1 MSIDSVQSMQ
11 TSISCVFLQPM
22 TATVDSQAVNV
33 GSRPVDG
40 QMNHVFG
47 MYNWSEPYLPHA
59 VSRKGKDSVAE
70 DAVLSF
76 DGDFQESFFG

>member
-1 MSIDSVQSMQ
+1 M
-11 TSISCVFLQPM
+11 L
-22 TATVDSQAVNV
+22 
-33 GSRPVDG
+33 GRGPVDG

-47 MYNWSEPYLPHA
+47 MCTGQNHTLPHP

-76 DGDFQESFFG
+76 DGNFQPSNQENDARKDNCGSWIRKGLC

>member
-1 MSIDSVQSMQ
+1 
-11 TSISCVFLQPM
+11 M
-22 TATVDSQAVNV
+22 TATVDSQAVIV

-47 MYNWSEPYLPHA
+47 DVYWSEPYLPHP
-59 VSRKGKDSVAE
+59 VSRKGKDSVVE

-76 DGDFQESFFG
+76 DGNLQESVFN

>member
-1 MSIDSVQSMQ
+1 
-11 TSISCVFLQPM
+11 M
-22 TATVDSQAVNV
+22 TATVDSQAVIV

-47 MYNWSEPYLPHA
+47 DVYWSEPYSRHP

-70 DAVLSF
+70 DAMLSF
-76 DGDFQESFFG
+76 DGNFQESFFN